1 MLVMNKKTVNAWC
14 MYDWAN
20 SVYNLV
26 INTSI
31 FPIYYSLV
39 TNDYEDFFGFRIQ
52 SSVLYT
58 YALSFSYLLSAAIL
72 PILSGIADY
81 TGKKKMFLKIFT
93 VIGSISCMSM
103 YFFDDSNLYWGIA
116 CVIFASLG
124 YSSSL
129 VFYDAYLPEIA
140 PPEKTDRISAKGYSF
155 GYGGSTILL
164 VFSAAAIMF
173 LPEEATQKEDVKQI
187 MQWVFIVV
195 GIWWVGFAQIPFK
208 ILPSNVY
215 NRKPTGQILLNGYR
229 EIKSVFKQLGGLP
242 NIRWYIISFLFF
254 NMGVQTVM
262 LLATLFGTDVLGL
275 GSAQLIPVIIIIQL
289 IGMLGSYLFARVS
302 ESKGN
307 IYSLVVMI
315 IIWIGITIYA
325 YFITTEYQF
334 YAIAVLVG
342 LVMGGI
348 QALSR
353 ATYSKLIPE
362 ETEDHTSFFSFFD
375 VTYHVSVVLGTFSYG
390 LINQITGTMRNS
402 TLALAVFFILG
413 LVFLMKVKMPKPGK
427 SND

>member
-1 MLVMNKKTVNAWC
+1 

-31 FPIYYSLV
+31 FPIYYKLV
-39 TNDYEDFFGFRIQ
+39 TEDYEMFLGYKIQ

-58 YALSFSYLLSAAIL
+58 YAISISYLLSAMLL
-72 PILSGIADY
+72 PLLSGIADY
-81 TGKKKMFLKIFT
+81 TGKKKFFLKLFT
-93 VIGSISCMSM
+93 LIGSIACTSM
-103 YFFDDSNLYWGIA
+103 FFFNENNLYWGLA
-116 CVIFASLG
+116 CAIFASLG

-140 PPEKTDRISAKGYSF
+140 PPEKTDRISAKGYSY

-164 VFSAAAIMF
+164 VISAGILLSVPKSQA
-173 LPEEATQKEDVKQI
+173 LTV
-187 MQWVFIVV
+187 MQWVFVAV
-195 GIWWVGFAQIPFK
+195 GIWWIGFAQIPFK
-208 ILPSNVY
+208 FLPANVF
-215 NRKPTGQILLNGYR
+215 NKKPEGHILLNGYR
-229 EIKSVFKQLGGLP
+229 EVRSVFISIQSLP
-242 NIRWYIISFLFF
+242 NIKWYILSFLFF

-275 GSAQLIPVIIIIQL
+275 ESGQLIPVIIIIQL
-289 IGMLGSYLFARVS
+289 IGMLGSYTFARLS
-302 ESKGN
+302 EKKGN
-307 IYSLVVMI
+307 LFSLSVMI
-315 IIWIGITIYA
+315 IIWIIITLCA
-325 YFITTEYQF
+325 YFITNEYQF
-334 YAIAVLVG
+334 YAIAVVVG

-362 ETEDHTSFFSFFD
+362 DTEKHTSFFSFFD
-375 VTYHVSVVLGTFSYG
+375 VTYHISVVLGTFSFG

-402 TLALAVFFILG
+402 TLALTVFFILG
-413 LVFLMKVKMPKPGK
+413 LLFLSKVSMR
-427 SND
+427 STSTEA